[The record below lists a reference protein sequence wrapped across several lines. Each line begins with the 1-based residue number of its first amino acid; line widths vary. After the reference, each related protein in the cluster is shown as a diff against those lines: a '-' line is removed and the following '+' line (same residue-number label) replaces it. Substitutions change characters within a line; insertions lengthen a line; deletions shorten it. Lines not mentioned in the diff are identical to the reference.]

1 MIFEKLELPCGKILK
16 NRLAKAAMT
25 EGLADSSD
33 NPTPALNRLYKTW
46 ADGGAGLL
54 VTGNVMVDR
63 RYLERPGNV
72 VLDAKC
78 DLDALRAWAHAG
90 TAGGNHL
97 WMQISHPGRQCTKFV
112 STEPVAPSEVG
123 LSLAGLFA
131 KPRALLLSEMSGIVA
146 EFARTAR
153 MAKEAGF
160 TGVQVHSAHGYL
172 LSQFLSPRVNKRTDE
187 YGGSLENRARL
198 LMEVIDAVRAAVGDD
213 FPVAVKLNSADFS
226 KGGFQPEESTQVA
239 QWLGEKKIDLLE
251 ISGGTYEQT
260 SFMSGVAE
268 ATSAREAFFLEYTG
282 KTRKVLGKTPLMVT
296 GGFRSKA
303 FMEEVLANGELDM
316 IGLARPFCIIP
327 DLPNRLESGELDTLP
342 SPEIDLSLGA
352 GYFGPKSGSSTMRAL
367 NSQASVAYFYEQM
380 IAMSQGQEPELK
392 PTPWG
397 QLTRHFTRDFKKAR
411 ARK

>member
-1 MIFEKLELPCGKILK
+1 MIFEKLELPCGQTLK

-25 EGLADSSD
+25 EGLADGRD
-33 NPTPALNRLYKTW
+33 NPTPELSTLYKTW
-46 ADGGAGLL
+46 AMGGAGLL

-72 VLDAKC
+72 VLDARC
-78 DLDALRAWAHAG
+78 DMDALRAWAHAG

-131 KPRALLLSEMSGIVA
+131 KPRALLLEEMSGIVA
-146 EFARTAR
+146 AFARTAR
-153 MAKEAGF
+153 LAKEAGF
-160 TGVQVHSAHGYL
+160 TGVEIHSAHGYL

-198 LMEVIDAVRAAVGDD
+198 LLEVVDGVRAAVGSE

-268 ATSAREAFFLEYTG
+268 ATSAREAFFLEYTS
-282 KTRKVLGKTPLMVT
+282 KTREVLGGTPLMVT

-303 FMEEVLANGELDM
+303 FMEEVLANGELDL
-316 IGLARPFCIIP
+316 IGLARPFCVVP
-327 DLPNRLESGELDTLP
+327 DFPNRFESGQLDVLP
-342 SPEIDLSLGA
+342 TPERGLRLGG
-352 GYFGPKSGSSTMRAL
+352 GYLGPSSSSSTMRAL

-380 IAMSQGQEPELK
+380 IAMSQGREPNVQ
-392 PTPWG
+392 PSAWS
-397 QLTRHFTRDFKKAR
+397 QMARHFSRDFKTAR